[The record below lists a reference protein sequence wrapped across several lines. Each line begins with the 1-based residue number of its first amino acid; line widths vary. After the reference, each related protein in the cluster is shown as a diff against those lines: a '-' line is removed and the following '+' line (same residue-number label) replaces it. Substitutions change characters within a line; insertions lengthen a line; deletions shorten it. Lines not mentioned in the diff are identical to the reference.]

1 MKKYISSLMLLLLSA
16 TIANANIFSDYYKKG
31 KDKVKRFTEDPAGSI
46 KRGVEKTKAIIDK
59 HGPQAADLINKY
71 GDTAADVID
80 KVGAEK
86 AADLLKKHGPK
97 AADMLSGDS
106 ASVEYD
112 FNMNEVKQENKTDD
126 IFGSDFFGD
135 FTSGTAAASEED
147 KDDAKSNAYTVLGL
161 DSTAS
166 QTEIKKAYRALVK
179 KWHPDKNPDDKAA
192 ATAKFKEI
200 NEAYKLLTQ

>member
-16 TIANANIFSDYYKKG
+16 TITNTGIFGDLKDKAKG
-31 KDKVKRFTEDPAGSI
+31 KWERFTEDPASSI

-86 AADLLKKHGPK
+86 AADLLKKHGSK

-106 ASVEYD
+106 VSVEYD
-112 FNMNEVKQENKTDD
+112 FDMDAVKQKNKTDG
-126 IFGSDFFGD
+126 IFNSDFFGD
-135 FTSGTAAASEED
+135 FTSGTAAASKED
-147 KDDAKSNAYTVLGL
+147 KDDAKANAYTVLGL
-161 DSTAS
+161 EPTAS

-179 KWHPDKNPDDKAA
+179 KWHPDKNPDDKAV